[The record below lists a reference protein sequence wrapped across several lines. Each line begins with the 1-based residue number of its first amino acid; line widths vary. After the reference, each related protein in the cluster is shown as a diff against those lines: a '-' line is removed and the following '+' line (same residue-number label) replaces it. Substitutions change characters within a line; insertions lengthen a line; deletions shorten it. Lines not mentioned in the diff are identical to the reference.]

1 MNATIADAIRTKKV
15 LSLTYDGMARVV
27 EPHAY
32 GVSSTGSELLRCY
45 QVGGD
50 HRENGHNWD
59 MLTVS
64 KIVGLVATGATFY
77 SAREG
82 YWHGDKKMARVY
94 VEL

>member
-1 MNATIADAIRTKKV
+1 MNATIVDAIRTKKV
-15 LSLTYDGMARVV
+15 LSLTYDGIARVV

-45 QVGGD
+45 QIGGG
-50 HRENGHNWD
+50 HKETGHNWD

-64 KIVGLVATGATFY
+64 KIIGLAATGATFS

-82 YWHGDKKMARVY
+82 YRRGDKKMARVY